1 MKQMINNT
9 DILDKLNIAPLEQT
23 RKNGGGSE
31 VFTANQLDLLD
42 RLDQFNAPW
51 LEEKLL
57 KEGVFSSSEQY
68 QEAFREFKKY
78 VALIALFKKSLP
90 MLSKPVDAVWHQF
103 ILFTKQYQA
112 FCEEYLGFYLHHSPN
127 TSFTS
132 NAEAER
138 PAGNFVDQYRQVFGE
153 VPDMWNLS
161 EKASCK
167 NNCSAE
173 CEGECS
179 SECSGDCKGGN

>member
-9 DILDKLNIAPLEQT
+9 DILDELNIAPLEQT
-23 RKNGGGSE
+23 RKNGSDSE
-31 VFTANQLDLLD
+31 VFTASQLDLLA
-42 RLDQFNAPW
+42 RLDQFNAPR

-57 KEGVFSSSEQY
+57 KEGIFSSSEQY
-68 QEAFREFKKY
+68 QEAFTEFKKY
-78 VALIALFKKSLP
+78 VVLIALFKKSLP

-103 ILFTKQYQA
+103 ILFTKQYHA

-138 PAGNFVDQYRQVFGE
+138 PADNFVDQYRQVFGE
-153 VPDMWNLS
+153 VPDIWNLS

-167 NNCSAE
+167 K
-173 CEGECS
+173 GCS
-179 SECSGDCKGGN
+179 SECTGDCKGGS